1 MELIVLLF
9 AVTLLHSEGSSAVTP
24 VFVKKG
30 GDVLLEVINA
40 DGLKDFLF
48 IEWNFKK
55 TAILVRFAHG
65 RDPVVSL
72 NYTGRL
78 KFPVKNYSVNLKN
91 LQHIDSGVY
100 TARVSRLEGDQTLAE
115 YKVTVQDPVS
125 PVDLTVD
132 SVFNSSNPCNVT
144 VTCRTQ
150 DFYINSTFTC
160 DTKTCSQEGG
170 EQSKVTTSGASL
182 QVYLDL
188 NDSIICN
195 HSNQVSR
202 TEDIKMIE
210 KFCLKHDDPE
220 QHSNNATVP
229 VVVIVVLVIIL
240 LPIAV
245 VLFLYY
251 RKRRKDC
258 SYSPST
264 RSETNT

>member
-1 MELIVLLF
+1 MSVFVILGLLVCKE
-9 AVTLLHSEGSSAVTP
+9 AQGSSAVTP

-48 IEWNFKK
+48 VEWNFKK

-100 TARVSRLEGDQTLAE
+100 TARVSRIEGDQILAE
-115 YKVTVQDPVS
+115 YNVTVQDPVS

-132 SVFNSSNPCNVT
+132 SVSKSSNSCKVT

-150 DFYINSTFTC
+150 DSHINSTFRCETQ
-160 DTKTCSQEGG
+160 TCSQEGG

-188 NDSIICN
+188 NGSVICN
-195 HSNQVSR
+195 HSNQVSW
-202 TEDIKMIE
+202 TKDIKNIE
-210 KFCLKHDDPE
+210 DFCPQHADSECLSPGISVSLVKTVVFSVGLIIMVSAVITVHLMDKLK
-220 QHSNNATVP
+220 
-229 VVVIVVLVIIL
+229 
-240 LPIAV
+240 
-245 VLFLYY
+245 
-251 RKRRKDC
+251 KKK
-258 SYSPST
+258 
-264 RSETNT
+264 